1 MTFDTSPL
9 AGRTIAIAGAC
20 GSLGPYVAR
29 AVAAAGA
36 TVALTDRDL
45 PALEIL
51 AAELGVPAERV
62 DCRVVDLLDET
73 ATRAWATSVRNRF
86 GGVDGVLH
94 LVGGWRGG
102 HPLATAPMEDW
113 DLLHDLLIRTV
124 QNTSR
129 AFHDALNASGVG
141 RFALISARQAVEPTH
156 TNAAYATAKA
166 AAEAWVFA
174 LADAFREADAGA
186 TANVVVINALVTPEQ
201 RAAEPDKPFKTFT
214 DAEDIADT
222 LVWLCSDAAG
232 KANGQRIVLHGR

>member
-1 MTFDTSPL
+1 MTLDSRAL
-9 AGRTIAIAGAC
+9 AGRTIAIAGAN

-29 AVAAAGA
+29 AVAGAGA

-62 DCRVVDLLDET
+62 DCQVVDLMDER
-73 ATRAWATSVRNRF
+73 ATRAWAASVRSRF

-102 HPLATAPMEDW
+102 KPLATAPMSDW
-113 DLLHDLLIRTV
+113 DVLQGLLLTTV

-129 AFHDALNASGVG
+129 AFYEALNDSGVG
-141 RFALISARQAVEPTH
+141 RYAIIGARQAVEPSSR
-156 TNAAYATAKA
+156 NAAYATAKA
-166 AAEAWVFA
+166 AAEAWTFA
-174 LADAFREADAGA
+174 LADAFAEADRGA
-186 TANVVVINALVTPEQ
+186 TANVVAINALVTPEQ
-201 RAAEPDKPFKTFT
+201 RTAEPDKSFKTFT

-222 LVWLCSDAAG
+222 LVWLCSDAAC
-232 KANGQRIVLHGR
+232 KTNGQRITLYGR